1 MRRPTTVALATALL
15 VFHTACEPTTE
26 PEPVTSLTLAPATP
40 LLVPGQVLRL
50 GVTALS
56 SGGTDLSGRQAQWS
70 SNNAASATVD
80 SVGTVTA
87 IAAGSATITAAID
100 SVTATVTV
108 TVASPTQWLAI
119 ETGFSHTCAL
129 TTAGATWC
137 WGSNGFG
144 QTGDGS
150 TSATR
155 ASPVEVQGEPTFV
168 SLRLGIHHSCGLT
181 AAGGLAC
188 WGRNDFGQLADS
200 TTTHRSQAVSSGGSR
215 SFSMISRGS
224 NSNHSCARR
233 GATTLECWGYNG
245 FGQLAL
251 GDTTRRAVPTAVTT
265 AFEFTQLSAGFRHS
279 CGVTT
284 AGAAYCWGSNAFG
297 QLGDGTDTSRAAP
310 TLVSGAQTF
319 AEVHAGF
326 QHTCARTTAGAVYC
340 WGANDRGQLGTG
352 NTTPSLV
359 PVQVTGGL
367 TFTRLHAS
375 SSHGCGIT
383 AGNAAHCWGENNEGQ
398 LGDGS
403 NIDRPA
409 PVAVSG
415 GHAFARISGGLRHL
429 CGLTTTGT
437 ALCWGGNAE
446 GQLGDGSFDRALVP
460 QLIAYRGYVE
470 PIYEEVWSGTAGPA
484 TVTLRLRVIGTSVQ
498 GRGTSNDPSD
508 PPSSQ
513 LSVTGTM
520 NATGAVSLSLQPLP
534 QLYNGSIIDANAAAI
549 PLTGTRTSATRIT
562 GSVAAP
568 GGTLALVLTRQ

>member
-1 MRRPTTVALATALL
+1 MRRPTAVVLATALL
-15 VFHTACEPTTE
+15 TIVIACEPTTE
-26 PEPVTSLTLAPATP
+26 PEPVASLTLSPAAP

-56 SGGTDLSGRQAQWS
+56 AGGSDLSGRQVTWT
-70 SNNAASATVD
+70 SNNGAVATVD
-80 SVGTVTA
+80 SAGTVTA
-87 IAAGSATITAAID
+87 VAAGSASITATID
-100 SVTATVTV
+100 TVSATVTIN
-108 TVASPTQWLAI
+108 VATPTLWSAI
-119 ETGFSHTCAL
+119 EAGYSHTCGL

-144 QTGDGS
+144 QAGNGG
-150 TSATR
+150 TSASQ

-181 AAGGLAC
+181 ATGALAC

-200 TTTHRSQAVSSGGSR
+200 TTTHRSQAVTSGGAR
-215 SFSMISRGS
+215 TFSVLSRGS

-233 GATTLECWGYNG
+233 GTNTLECWGANT

-251 GDTTRRAVPTAVTT
+251 GDTSRRVVPTAVTT
-265 AFEFTQLSAGFRHS
+265 ALEFTQLSAGFRHS
-279 CGVTT
+279 CGVTAT
-284 AGAAYCWGSNAFG
+284 GAAYCWGSNAFG
-297 QLGDGTDTSRAAP
+297 QLGDGTDTSRTAP
-310 TLVSGAQTF
+310 TLVSGAHTF
-319 AEVHAGF
+319 AEVHAAF

-352 NTTPSLV
+352 NTTPSPA

-403 NIDRPA
+403 TSDRPA

-415 GHAFARISGGLRHL
+415 GHAFQRITGGLRHL
-429 CGLTTTGT
+429 CGLTTAGT
-437 ALCWGGNAE
+437 ALCWGGNVE
-446 GQLGDGSFDRALVP
+446 GQRGDGSFDRTLVP
-460 QLIAYRGYVE
+460 SWIGYHGYLE
-470 PIYEEVWSGTAGPA
+470 PVYEELWSGTAGTV
-484 TVTLRLRVIGTSVQ
+484 TVTLRLRVMGTAVQ
-498 GRGTSNDPSD
+498 GRGLSNDPDD
-508 PPSSQ
+508 PPVSQ
-513 LSVTGTM
+513 LRVTGTL

-534 QLYNGSIIDANAAAI
+534 QLYNGSIIDANAA
-549 PLTGTRTSATRIT
+549 PVPFTGTRTSATRIEGT
-562 GSVAAP
+562 VAAP
-568 GGTLALVLTRQ
+568 GGSLSLVLTRQ